1 MDCNTCKGHTAAKPD
16 SVPYLVYEGSQA
28 RNERT
33 VKRLICLLAA
43 IILLWAGTICGF
55 IWYLNQYDFTG
66 VNVDVSTDGGG
77 DANYIGQDGRI
88 LNGTNPGEV
97 QITP

>member
-1 MDCNTCKGHTAAKPD
+1 MAECGACKTKPEN
-16 SVPYLVYEGSQA
+16 VPYLVYESSQA
-28 RNERT
+28 RNERNI
-33 VKRLICLLAA
+33 KRLICLLLT
-43 IILLWAGTICGF
+43 IIFLWACTIGGF
-55 IWYLNQYDFTG
+55 VWYLNQYDFSG

-88 LNGTNPGEV
+88 LNGTNPSEV

>member
-1 MDCNTCKGHTAAKPD
+1 MNCNTCKGHTAAKPD

-33 VKRLICLLAA
+33 VKRLICLLAV

-55 IWYLNQYDFTG
+55 MLYLNQYEFSGYEYT
-66 VNVDVSTDGGG
+66 
-77 DANYIGQDGRI
+77 QDGEGINIIGDR
-88 LNGTNPGEV
+88 NGVDYDLSEIESAP
-97 QITP
+97 